1 MSFEQI
7 EQAYTFDD
15 LLLLPAASKV
25 LPSEVDMSTRLTKT
39 IALNI
44 PLVSSAMDT
53 VTEYRT
59 AISMAREGGVGIIH
73 KNMSGADQVK
83 EVQKVKKSES
93 GMIVDPIT
101 VEEGQTVAKGEPLMV
116 ISSEQSTRNTHHAR
130 AAMISKPK
138 HSHFSPFAH

>member
-83 EVQKVKKSES
+83 KVQKVKKSES

-101 VEEGQTVAKGEPLMV
+101 VEEGQALHNELDIVEG
-116 ISSEQSTRNTHHAR
+116 R
-130 AAMISKPK
+130 A
-138 HSHFSPFAH
+138 